1 MEKKKLSE
9 ITGIP
14 NILFFVVLF
23 LSAYIQ
29 TVISDVF
36 SLNIFYGM
44 IIFITLILILH
55 RITKLLYNLVR

>member
-1 MEKKKLSE
+1 MDKKKLSE

-14 NILFFVVLF
+14 NFLFFVILF

-36 SLNIFYGM
+36 SLNIFFSM
-44 IIFITLILILH
+44 IIFITLILLLH
-55 RITKLLYNLVR
+55 RITKLLYKLSK